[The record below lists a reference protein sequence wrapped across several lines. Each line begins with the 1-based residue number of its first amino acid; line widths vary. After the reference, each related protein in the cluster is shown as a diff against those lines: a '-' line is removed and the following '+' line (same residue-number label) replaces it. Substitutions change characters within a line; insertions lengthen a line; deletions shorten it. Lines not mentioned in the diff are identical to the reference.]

1 MSGPPPRPQRMTAKL
16 GHRALSP
23 QTWMG
28 RFLPGRSRVSLFLTP
43 PQAHVLRLNPVAA
56 ASGAPFV
63 HLLWTRGTEAGL
75 GPQTLDAWAWAILPQ
90 ILRQWFC
97 IKRENLKGPTQH
109 ATPEKACPWPTLGSE
124 HWIRDVSSVENQVK
138 NPRAPHL
145 LSTGLTSR

>member
-1 MSGPPPRPQRMTAKL
+1 M
-16 GHRALSP
+16 
-23 QTWMG
+23 
-28 RFLPGRSRVSLFLTP
+28 SLFLTP

-56 ASGAPFV
+56 ASGVPFV